1 MSFASTKLMARFSRA
16 SFALVWSVFV
26 LGCGRQGSSR
36 ERGDSATSPA
46 VSDSIYQRRLAD
58 WLRDSTVLDSMSRLV
73 PTDTLYRLYR
83 RALEPS
89 GVPRE
94 LVQRVWCE
102 ELRLTLQYGMIPSER
117 AVDRL
122 LDTVYRDQG
131 IRNGFEYFAARA
143 PSQGIVESSQCNPNV
158 PRGPQSVGRTRLD
171 RVLPPKPQPTKPKA
185 PRRP

>member
-1 MSFASTKLMARFSRA
+1 VRVSLVAEFSRVSLPLIRGFFPLA
-16 SFALVWSVFV
+16 
-26 LGCGRQGSSR
+26 CGRHESSP
-36 ERGDSATSPA
+36 ERVGVVGRSVPDSA
-46 VSDSIYQRRLAD
+46 YQQELAD

-73 PTDTLYRLYR
+73 PTDSLYRLYR

-158 PRGPQSVGRTRLD
+158 LPRPQSVGRTRLD
-171 RVLPPKPQPTKPKA
+171 RVLPPKP
-185 PRRP
+185 RPPD